1 MFGSLSISYYNRGMG
16 NNSGQYCV
24 HFSPIRYLLRRTFGL
39 YMSAR
44 DKSTSTAVVIKAPL
58 VRNVNIWLTMLAMKS
73 EE

>member
-1 MFGSLSISYYNRGMG
+1 
-16 NNSGQYCV
+16 
-24 HFSPIRYLLRRTFGL
+24 
-39 YMSAR
+39 MSAR